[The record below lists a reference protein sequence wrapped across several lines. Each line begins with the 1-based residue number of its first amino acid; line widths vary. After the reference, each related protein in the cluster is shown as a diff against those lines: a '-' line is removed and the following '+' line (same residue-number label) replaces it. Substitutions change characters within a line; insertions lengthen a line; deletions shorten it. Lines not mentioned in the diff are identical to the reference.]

1 MEDAAP
7 KPDERHH
14 KKQLKRIDNVI
25 AQLRRSYIEPK
36 DKRNSQAKDSSA
48 AKHGIDADKQSNSDT
63 PRQLLR
69 RRAHAK
75 QREDGQRNAPVDPVV
90 MDGIKGVTCAGEF
103 CYRLI
108 HH

>member
-36 DKRNSQAKDSSA
+36 DKRNSQAKDGGA
-48 AKHGIDADKQSNSDT
+48 AKHGIDADKKANSDT

-69 RRAHAK
+69 RRAYAK
-75 QREDGQRNAPVDPVV
+75 QSEDRQRNAPVDPVV
-90 MDGIKGVTCAGEF
+90 THGIKGVTCAREF
-103 CYRLI
+103 CCRLL
-108 HH
+108 HL